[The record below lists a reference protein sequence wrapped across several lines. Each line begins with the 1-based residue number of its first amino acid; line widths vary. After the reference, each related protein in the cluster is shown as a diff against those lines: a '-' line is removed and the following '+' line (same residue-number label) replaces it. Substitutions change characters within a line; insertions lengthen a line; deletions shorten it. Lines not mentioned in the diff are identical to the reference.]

1 MVHFFDAE
9 LAAVFG
15 IEKAVLIQNF
25 AFWISKNA
33 ANKNAFYDGRYWTF
47 HSSSAL
53 LELLPEFRNAKRIEY
68 LIKSLTEDGI
78 LLKGNYNKTKMDRTC
93 WYAFT
98 DLGLSILK
106 RYNIVSECI
115 SQKWE
120 MDSSKV
126 RNGFPESG
134 EAIHD
139 ITKDNNNPPLYSP
152 LTGGISPQGEIFP
165 QGEIEEVEVVR
176 KPIKKKAKPTSMEFD
191 LSTVREDFREIV
203 SVWLEYKRKRKETYK
218 SQMSF
223 TAMCQKLNRFSG
235 GNAEIAKQII
245 EEAIGNNYAGFFPL
259 KGNSAAQSKKSLVD
273 SMRETERIYQERKR
287 MKENNGW

>member
-47 HSSSAL
+47 HSSAAL

-98 DLGLSILK
+98 DLGLNILK

-120 MDSSKV
+120 MDSPKV
-126 RNGFPESG
+126 GNGFPENG

-152 LTGGISPQGEIFP
+152 LR
-165 QGEIEEVEVVR
+165 VEYPPRGKFSR
-176 KPIKKKAKPTSMEFD
+176 KAR
-191 LSTVREDFREIV
+191 LR
-203 SVWLEYKRKRKETYK
+203 
-218 SQMSF
+218 
-223 TAMCQKLNRFSG
+223 
-235 GNAEIAKQII
+235 
-245 EEAIGNNYAGFFPL
+245 
-259 KGNSAAQSKKSLVD
+259 
-273 SMRETERIYQERKR
+273 
-287 MKENNGW
+287 